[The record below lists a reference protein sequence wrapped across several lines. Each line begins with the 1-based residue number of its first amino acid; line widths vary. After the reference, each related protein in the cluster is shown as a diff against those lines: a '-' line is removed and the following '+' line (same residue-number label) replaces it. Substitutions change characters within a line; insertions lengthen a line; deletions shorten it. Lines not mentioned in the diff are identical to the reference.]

1 MLAASQREESLKFEL
16 LVPIHAEEHPTAC
29 VSFNYHRDHFGRAWK
44 IETADGRDGAHRLR
58 RLRPGAHHARAVQ
71 ASRLRGRALAGFG
84 ARCPRALTWGA
95 RASGRHPRPRRRDL
109 DAAGAA
115 RPDRIWPET
124 NCYVDVWV
132 ELLPALGHP
141 AEAALAFTVR
151 QDFEGDH
158 FTFFKFPLEDLE
170 ALFGLAVQELAIYD
184 SVESHT
190 LAQLERGR
198 PVLIEVD
205 SHWLPD
211 AGAAYRKEH
220 VKTTVAA
227 IALDRAGE
235 RFGYF
240 HNAGYHEL
248 SGEDYDGLFRKPHRR
263 PALSLRRV
271 REARRRGARRRGA
284 AAALAR
290 AAARATCGGGRRPI
304 PIAAWRA
311 ALPGHLET
319 LAARDMAYF
328 HLYAFNLP
336 RQLGANFEMLG
347 TYLDWLARAGAGRA
361 GRRRRGASPRPPRRS
376 SSSSRAWPTAAAS
389 TWRSWCW
396 SRSKRT
402 MIGS

>member
-1 MLAASQREESLKFEL
+1 MSSGSDSGGSDSADILGLSEATWKPQTL
-16 LVPIHAEEHPTAC
+16 HA
-29 VSFNYHRDHFGRAWK
+29 
-44 IETADGRDGAHRLR
+44 
-58 RLRPGAHHARAVQ
+58 
-71 ASRLRGRALAGFG
+71 
-84 ARCPRALTWGA
+84 
-95 RASGRHPRPRRRDL
+95 
-109 DAAGAA
+109 
-115 RPDRIWPET
+115 PDRIWLET
-124 NCYVDVWV
+124 NCYVDVWA

-190 LAQLERGR
+190 LTQLKRGR

-211 AGAAYRKEH
+211 AGPSYRKEH

-227 IALDRAGE
+227 VALDRGHK

-240 HNAGYHEL
+240 HNTGYHEL
-248 SGEDYDGLFRKPHRR
+248 SGEDYDALFREPTGDHLFPYVEFVKRDGPPLTGSALRQRSLELLRAHLKRR
-263 PALSLRRV
+263 PKV
-271 REARRRGARRRGA
+271 N
-284 AAALAR
+284 
-290 AAARATCGGGRRPI
+290 

-311 ALPGHLET
+311 ALPAHLER
-319 LAARDMAYF
+319 LAARDMGYF

-347 TYLDWLARAGAGRA
+347 TYLDWLGEPSLAEPATAARRIAEGAKAAQFQLARMA
-361 GRRRRGASPRPPRRS
+361 NRRRFEITKLVLEPIEADYDRIM
-376 SSSSRAWPTAAAS
+376 TAVARFA
-389 TWRSWCW
+389 
-396 SRSKRT
+396 
-402 MIGS
+402 